1 MFKKIFSYEGRIR
14 RLEYGLSYL
23 IYFAG
28 LFIVT
33 ALLDMLKLAVD
44 ANIGLLFMALFY
56 IPALWFMT
64 SQAAKRC
71 HDLGNSG
78 WYQII
83 PFYVFW
89 MLFQD
94 GDKGRNEYGENPKTG
109 KNSEEGVETPL
120 DYNPEIRK

>member
-1 MFKKIFSYEGRIR
+1 MFKTPFSYEGRIR

-28 LFIVT
+28 LVI
-33 ALLDMLKLAVD
+33 AG
-44 ANIGLLFMALFY
+44 GLLGALNLSQDENAGLLLMVLFY
-56 IPALWFMT
+56 IPAFWFMT

-83 PFYVFW
+83 PFYVLW

-109 KNSEEGVETPL
+109 KNSTDGVETPL